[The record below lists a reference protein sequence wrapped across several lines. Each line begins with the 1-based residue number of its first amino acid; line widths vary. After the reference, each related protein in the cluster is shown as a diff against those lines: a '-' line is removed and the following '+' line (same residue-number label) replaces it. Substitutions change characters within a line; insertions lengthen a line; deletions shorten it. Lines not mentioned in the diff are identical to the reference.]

1 MQKPDAVLSVS
12 EINRYVKGLI
22 QGDPRLRDLWVAGEI
37 SNFKHH
43 RSGHMYFRIKDST
56 SSLRCV
62 FFRRE
67 NQRCLFEPTDGMEV
81 IINGSISVYEPDG
94 AYQLYVADLEPAG
107 KGSFFLAYEQ
117 LKEKLGKEGLF
128 RDELKQKIPF
138 LPRKIA
144 LVTSPS
150 GAALQDI
157 LTTVKKRFPHVHLL
171 VVESLVQGPGA
182 APDIVRALE
191 MLNRRDDIDLIILT
205 RGGGSIEDLWP
216 FNDEAVARAVHCSI
230 LPVITAVGHET
241 DFTIADFVAD
251 MRAAT
256 PTAAAVAAL
265 PDRGELLDSLTRLD
279 QRLAQGVQR
288 RVIRE
293 KQYLDH
299 VVGERFYRRPRERV
313 KASCDHLAQ
322 LSDKL
327 GREMVRQLQLK
338 GMKLSGLI
346 DRLESYSPL
355 KVMNR
360 GYSFCRDEQGNIVR
374 SVKDIRLNQLLKLNF
389 KDGRADCRT
398 ERIEED
404 GIIEGQEKG

>member
-1 MQKPDAVLSVS
+1 MQKPDAVLSVAD
-12 EINRYVKGLI
+12 INRYVKGLI
-22 QGDPRLRDLWVAGEI
+22 HGDPRLRDLWVAGEI

-67 NQRCLFEPTDGMEV
+67 NRRCFFEPTDGMEV
-81 IINGSISVYEPDG
+81 IVHGSISVYEPDG

-117 LKEKLGKEGLF
+117 LKEKLEKEGLF
-128 RDELKQKIPF
+128 REECKQKIPF
-138 LPRKIA
+138 MPRKIG
-144 LVTSPS
+144 LITSPS

-191 MLNRRDDIDLIILT
+191 MLNRRDDVELIILT

-216 FNDEAVARAVHCSI
+216 FNDEAVARAVHCSS
-230 LPVITAVGHET
+230 LPVIAAVGHET

-251 MRAAT
+251 MRAPT

-265 PDRGELLDSLTRLD
+265 PDREELLSSLKRLEE
-279 QRLAQGVQR
+279 RLAQGVQR
-288 RVIRE
+288 RVVRE

-299 VVGERFYRRPRERV
+299 VVGERFFRRPRERV
-313 KASCDHLAQ
+313 KASRDRLKQ
-322 LSDKL
+322 LSDML

-360 GYSFCRDEQGNIVR
+360 GYSFCRDEQGNIIR
-374 SVKDIRLNQLLKLNF
+374 SVKDIRLNQLLRLNF

-404 GIIEGQEKG
+404 SIIEG